1 MAVNQSA
8 ITAAESAAQSYVSPP
23 GDFGSKG
30 DWASAADLASARAA
44 DASTDPQGT
53 LAETL
58 MGAKDA
64 TADPLTPNYAATL
77 GELSPGVPI
86 PAWGTGYG
94 YLPVGFSE
102 GKCLGDAQSMGSFS
116 WDGHA
121 QA

>member
-1 MAVNQSA
+1 MAA
-8 ITAAESAAQSYVSPP
+8 ITAAESAAQSYVGTPIQSYDWGSRDVATNR
-23 GDFGSKG
+23 GDLE
-30 DWASAADLASARAA
+30 SAHERDAQTGGNEAGELAAA
-44 DASTDPQGT
+44 KS
-53 LAETL
+53 
-58 MGAKDA
+58 A

-77 GELSPGVPI
+77 GELSPGAPI